1 MISQKNINPENI
13 LMVTFTNKAAL
24 EMKERVAKTL
34 NTNPPRSLFA
44 SRNFPSIGTFHS
56 I

>member
-1 MISQKNINPENI
+1 MISTKNISPENI
-13 LMVTFTNKAAL
+13 LMVTFTNKAAG
-24 EMKERVAKTL
+24 EMKERVAKVL
-34 NTNPPRSLFA
+34 NSNAPRSLFA